1 MSDYDGAGKRRAEKP
16 RGWVRRHWVAATIAT
31 LLSVFL
37 VASGA
42 YALGMMNS
50 LGDIDKVAGD
60 KTIKEE
66 NRPDPAPG
74 EALNILVLGADAE
87 ADGNNNKSSIKADL
101 GDDGRWKD
109 GRIHRSDT
117 IMVAHVSADRSRVSV
132 ISIPRDSY
140 VTIYDEEGEPRGE
153 DKINAAFANYGP
165 SGAISTV
172 EHFTNLR
179 LDHMVIMD
187 WDGFRDMTEAVGG
200 VRVYIPETFYDSSQ
214 KVSWEKGWHRLKGKK
229 ALQYVR
235 TRYGLTDGDFGRI
248 KRQQNFIRL
257 VLKKM
262 MSKENISNPIS
273 LQKTVSSVAKH
284 LTIDEN
290 FSVSTITDLAW
301 NLKGINV
308 DEVDFMTVPLGTPST
323 RNLDSG
329 MNVVNLDLEKG
340 EELWRMVRNDRVKRY
355 LRLNPDAAKLGSET
369 EVN

>member
-1 MSDYDGAGKRRAEKP
+1 MSDYEGAGKRRAEKP
-16 RGWVRRHWVAATIAT
+16 QRWVRRHWVATAILTV
-31 LLSVFL
+31 LSVFL
-37 VASGA
+37 VGSGA
-42 YALGMMNS
+42 YAFSMMRS
-50 LGDIDKVAGD
+50 LGDIDQVATGR
-60 KTIKEE
+60 IKEE

-87 ADGNNNKSSIKADL
+87 ADGNNNKSSIKEDL
-101 GDDGRWKD
+101 GEDGRWKD

-140 VTIYDEEGEPRGE
+140 VTIYDEEGEERGQ

-165 SGAISTV
+165 NGAISTV
-172 EHFTNLR
+172 EHLTNLR

-214 KVSWEKGWHRLKGKK
+214 KVSWEKGWHKLKGKK

-235 TRYGLTDGDFGRI
+235 TRYGLGDGDFDRI

-257 VLKKM
+257 LLKKM
-262 MSKENISNPIS
+262 MSSENISNPIS
-273 LQKTVSSVAKH
+273 LQKTVASVAKH
-284 LTIDEN
+284 LTIDED

-301 NLKGINV
+301 NMKGLNV
-308 DEVDFMTVPLGTPST
+308 DEVDFMTVPLAEPRFGKDANGQSIVLL
-323 RNLDSG
+323 ND
-329 MNVVNLDLEKG
+329 EKG

-355 LRLNPDAAKLGSET
+355 LRLNPDVSKLGSET
-369 EVN
+369 EVS

>member
-42 YALGMMNS
+42 YALGMIKS
-50 LGDIDKVAGD
+50 FTGIDKVPIAA
-60 KTIKEE
+60 IKEE

-87 ADGNNNKSSIKADL
+87 ADGNNNSSSIKADL
-101 GDDGRWKD
+101 NDDGLWKE

-132 ISIPRDSY
+132 ISIPRDSH
-140 VTIYDEEGEPRGE
+140 VTIYDEEGEARGE

-165 SGAISTV
+165 NGAISTV
-172 EHFTNLR
+172 EHLTNLR

-200 VRVYIPETFYDSSQ
+200 VRVYIPETFYDTSQ
-214 KVSWEKGWHRLKGKK
+214 KVSWEKGWHKLKGKK

-235 TRYGLTDGDFGRI
+235 TRYGLGDGDFDRI

-257 VLKKM
+257 LLKKM
-262 MSKENISNPIS
+262 MSTENISNPIK
-273 LQKTVSSVAKH
+273 LQKTVGSVAKH

-301 NLKGINV
+301 NMKSINV
-308 DEVDFMTVPLGTPST
+308 DEVDFMTVPLAAQRFGEDANGQSI
-323 RNLDSG
+323 
-329 MNVVNLDLEKG
+329 VNLDLEKG
-340 EELWRMVRNDRVKRY
+340 EQLWRMVRNDRVKRY
-355 LRLNPDAAKLGSET
+355 LRLYPDDASKLGSET
-369 EVN
+369 EIN